1 MVKESGAFLCT
12 NHINPALHLKFNI
25 AFPFFFNSTKMRRMK
40 LHNLPNQTNFLLI
53 THRCIQILSKP
64 IDCLIPNFFFAD
76 CIINSTVL
84 YFTTFHFLMD
94 N

>member
-1 MVKESGAFLCT
+1 MVKESGAFPCT

-25 AFPFFFNSTKMRRMK
+25 AFPFFFNSTKFCKMK
-40 LHNLPNQTNFLLI
+40 LHNVPKQTNFLLI
-53 THRCIQILSKP
+53 TNQILSKL

-76 CIINSTVL
+76 FIINSTFL
-84 YFTTFHFLMD
+84 YFTTFHFLVD